1 MTIEVALL
9 AAVSDEAPSGENL
22 ELDGD
27 FGALDRAARGKREEQ
42 YGSTIIPAEP
52 PDWKE
57 TEALALSLQERTH
70 DLRVL
75 THLAVARL
83 NLQGIAAFAGVL
95 AQIRLQIEQR
105 WESVH
110 PQLDPEDDNDPML
123 RSNALL
129 RLQDPAVVL
138 RPMRDVA
145 LATSAQTGPVSWRD
159 IAIFRGAIEAE
170 EGQEKKT
177 EALIR
182 GAFARSS
189 PERLATLEEGLAL
202 ALAEAKAIPGVFD
215 DKAGSGQ
222 GPDLSNLQKLLFDI
236 QKEVRAFRPAEDAP
250 EPEPLPEAAE
260 PAGGS
265 GGFAEA
271 APAAG
276 RAAAKPIYSLRS
288 ITAVSS
294 RDDAVYL
301 LELAS
306 SYFRSNEPSSPLPM
320 LIDRCRRLATMEFMD
335 ILRDLAPDGLNQ
347 AQMIAGPQQD
357 GYS

>member
-1 MTIEVALL
+1 MAIDVALL
-9 AAVSDEAPSGENL
+9 PAISDEAPSGENL

-57 TEALALSLQERTH
+57 TETLALALQERTH
-70 DLRVL
+70 DLRIL
-75 THLAVARL
+75 THLAIARL
-83 NLQGIAAFAGVL
+83 NLYGIPKFAEVL
-95 AQIRLQIEQR
+95 GQIRREIEER

-129 RLQDPAVVL
+129 RLQDPGNVL
-138 RPMRDVA
+138 KPMRDLA
-145 LATSAQTGPVSWRD
+145 LAASPQTGPVCWRD

-170 EGQEKKT
+170 EGQEKMT

-182 GAFARSS
+182 GAFSRTA
-189 PERLATLEEGLAL
+189 PERLAALEEGIDV
-202 ALAEAKAIPGVFD
+202 ALAESKAIPRAFD

-250 EPEPLPEAAE
+250 EPEPLPEGAPAAPE
-260 PAGGS
+260 GAEAG
-265 GGFAEA
+265 AA
-271 APAAG
+271 APAA
-276 RAAAKPIYSLRS
+276 RAAAKPIYSIRS
-288 ITAVSS
+288 ITSVPS
-294 RDDAVYL
+294 RDDAIYL
-301 LELAS
+301 LELAAG
-306 SYFRSNEPSSPLPM
+306 YFRSNEPSSPVPM
-320 LIDRCRRLATMEFMD
+320 LIDRCRRLAAMEFME

-347 AQMIAGPQQD
+347 AQMVAGPQQE
-357 GYS
+357 GVS